1 MCSRYGKCSKYVE
14 HTSYMLITCMVL
26 LISSLGFFLRMGM
39 VLFDAGL
46 NAAALPQ
53 LWPLLAGASITGLL
67 GVLFAFATV
76 KRL

>member
-14 HTSYMLITCMVL
+14 HTSYYMITCMVL
-26 LISSLGFFLRMGM
+26 LASSLGFLLRMGM
-39 VLFDAGL
+39 VLFDIGL
-46 NAAALPQ
+46 AAEAMPQ
-53 LWPLLAGASITGLL
+53 LWRLLAGAGITGFF